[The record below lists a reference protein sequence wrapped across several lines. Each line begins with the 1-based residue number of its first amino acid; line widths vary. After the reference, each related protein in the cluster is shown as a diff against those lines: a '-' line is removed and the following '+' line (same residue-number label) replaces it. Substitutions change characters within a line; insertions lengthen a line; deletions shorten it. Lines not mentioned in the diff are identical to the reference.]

1 METDLL
7 HDLSLIVPELF
18 LTLSAMA
25 ILLTGVFQKTDGD
38 RSRLISFLST
48 SVFAITIY
56 LVIETLARS
65 GTAFNDLFIEDGYS
79 SFIKVFILIGGAVAI
94 NLTRVDFVD
103 VKAWRYE
110 SAVLI
115 MLACV
120 GMMFM
125 VSAHNFMTLYMGLE
139 LQSLSLYVLA
149 SIRRDHSKS
158 TEAGLKYFVLGALS
172 SGFILYGMSL
182 VYGYTGSLG
191 FAPIAKTIGSDAVLS
206 VGAVVGLVFILT
218 GIAFKISAV
227 PFHMWAPDVY
237 EGASTSI
244 TAFFAS
250 APKFAAIG
258 VLVRLLYEP
267 FSAYIVQWQQIIL
280 FMSVA
285 SMIVGAFGAL
295 HQKNIKRLFAYSSI
309 GHIGYALMAL
319 TVGNLSSL
327 SSLLFYMSIYF
338 VMSVGSFALIIY
350 VKHEDRSIEE
360 ISDLAGLSKTQPFMA
375 FLMAIFMFSMAGI
388 PPLAGFLGKLYV
400 FYSVVEGGMYWLA
413 VVGVLSSVVAA
424 YYYLKVIKVMYFDE
438 SVEEATISKA
448 PASSLILLSSGLIL
462 LTLIFDPAVLTQYT
476 QMAAVSLFQP

>member
-1 METDLL
+1 MDSSLL

-25 ILLTGVFQKTDGD
+25 ILLAGVFQQGDGD

-48 SVFAITIY
+48 GVFAITIY
-56 LVIETLARS
+56 LVIETLERS
-65 GTAFNDLFIEDGYS
+65 GTAFNDLFIEDGYA
-79 SFIKVFILIGGAVAI
+79 SFVKVFILLGGAVAI

-110 SAVLI
+110 MAVLV
-115 MLACV
+115 MLACG

-149 SIRRDHSKS
+149 AIRRDHSKS

-182 VYGYTGSLG
+182 VYGYTGTLG
-191 FAPIAKTIGSDAVLS
+191 FDPIAKTIGSDGALS
-206 VGAVVGLVFILT
+206 VGAVVGLVFILA
-218 GIAFKISAV
+218 GVAFKISAV
-227 PFHMWAPDVY
+227 PFHMWTPDVY

-244 TAFFAS
+244 VAFFAS

-258 VLVRLLYEP
+258 LLVRLLYEP

-295 HQKNIKRLFAYSSI
+295 HQTNIKRLFAYSSI

-338 VMSVGSFALIIY
+338 VMSIGAFALIVY

-375 FLMAIFMFSMAGI
+375 FLMSVFMFSMAGI

-400 FYSVVEGGMYWLA
+400 FYAVVEGGMYWLA

-438 SVEEATISKA
+438 SVEEATLSNS
-448 PASSLILLSSGLIL
+448 PASSLILLSSGLVL
-462 LTLIFDPAVLTQYT
+462 LTLIFDPSMLTQYT